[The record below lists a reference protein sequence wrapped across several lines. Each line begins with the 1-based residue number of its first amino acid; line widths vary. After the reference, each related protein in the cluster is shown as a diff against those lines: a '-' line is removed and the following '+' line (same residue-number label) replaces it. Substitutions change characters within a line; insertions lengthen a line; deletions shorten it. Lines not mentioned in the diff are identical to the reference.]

1 MGQYPNL
8 SLCVSFAIG
17 ALVMRS
23 AGCTINDLWDYEIDR
38 QVERT
43 KSRPLASG
51 ALSPKQ
57 AIIFLGIQLL
67 SGLGVLLTFNSST
80 IIIGK
85 LIT

>member
-1 MGQYPNL
+1 
-8 SLCVSFAIG
+8 
-17 ALVMRS
+17 MRS

-67 SGLGVLLTFNSST
+67 SGLSVLLTFNSST